1 MGRLQRAELMRVDL
15 KVDTIDGSVSHEKV
29 LEAYKEGRFK
39 REGGGRNPVLKTVET
54 SRVVDGR
61 TAYVGAR
68 TSSRFIRCYEKDGKS
83 CPRWLCLNF
92 L

>member
-39 REGGGRNPVLKTVET
+39 REGGGRNPVLKLLRQAGSLMAERLMWGLVHLLGLFAAMK
-54 SRVVDGR
+54 R
-61 TAYVGAR
+61 
-68 TSSRFIRCYEKDGKS
+68 DGKS